1 MGGYS
6 TPRAMDRRIFA
17 MFKHNKYPLLCF
29 NFAKFLISVP
39 PPLVS
44 HARGQKSSF
53 FDLPQSNSEAPND
66 PPTISL
72 HHRLSKCASTV
83 TSDTSLLTRTYFAIA
98 LLRAEEAV
106 NISVSISDENNQ
118 HELSHCAG
126 STTSPNA
133 PTPTPPLKCGH
144 LILHGQPPM

>member
-6 TPRAMDRRIFA
+6 TPRAIDWRIIA
-17 MFKHNKYPLLCF
+17 TLKHNKYHLLCF
-29 NFAKFLISVP
+29 NIAKFLISVP
-39 PPLVS
+39 PSLVL
-44 HARGQKSSF
+44 HARGQKFSF

-72 HHRLSKCASTV
+72 HCCLSKRASTV
-83 TSDTSLLTRTYFAIA
+83 TSDTSLLTRTYFAVA
-98 LLRAEEAV
+98 SLRAEDAV
-106 NISVSISDENNQ
+106 DISASISDENNQ
-118 HELSHCAG
+118 HKLSHRAG

-133 PTPTPPLKCGH
+133 STPIPPLKCSH